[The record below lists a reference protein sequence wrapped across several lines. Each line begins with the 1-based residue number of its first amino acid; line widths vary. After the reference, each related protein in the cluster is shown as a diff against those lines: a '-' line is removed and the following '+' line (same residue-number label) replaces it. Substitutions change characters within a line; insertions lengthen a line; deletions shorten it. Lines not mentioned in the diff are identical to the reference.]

1 MLPDYRKDCSAEW
14 EKALCIMT
22 AAGIVVLLAYL
33 FYRSFYAVPLLAPL
47 IIPICR
53 MERDRRKRMCRQ
65 RLEQQF
71 KDALQAMTSALQA
84 GYSVEN
90 AIRETYSDMAHMYGE
105 DGMITR
111 EFAYM
116 TQGVRNHITP
126 EELMEDLAVRSGS
139 EDMAEFGGLFRI
151 AKRTGGNLTEILK
164 SCGSTICEK
173 LDTKKEIET
182 VMAAKRL
189 EARLMDV
196 VPCAIILYIDF
207 TSPGFFGCL
216 YHNLPGVTIM
226 SVCLAVY
233 LSAVW
238 LSEKMMSVE
247 V

>member
-1 MLPDYRKDCSAEW
+1 MLPDYREDCSTTG
-14 EKALCIMT
+14 EKILCILT
-22 AAGIVVLLAYL
+22 AAMIVGLLAYL
-33 FYRSFYAVPLLAPL
+33 FYRSFYAVPLLSPL
-47 IIPICR
+47 IIPIYR
-53 MERDRRKRMCRQ
+53 MEQDRKKRVCRQ

-90 AIRETYSDMAHMYGE
+90 AIRETYSDMAHMYGQ

-116 TQGVRNHITP
+116 TQGVRNHVTP

-139 EDMAEFGGLFRI
+139 EDLAEFGELFGI

-164 SCGSTICEK
+164 SCGNTICDK

-189 EARLMDV
+189 EGRLMDV
-196 VPCAIILYIDF
+196 IPCAIILYIDL
-207 TSPGFFGCL
+207 TSPGFFRCL
-216 YHNLPGVTIM
+216 YHNLTGVAVM
-226 SVCLAVY
+226 SICLMAY

-238 LSEKMMSVE
+238 LSEKIMSVE

>member
-1 MLPDYRKDCSAEW
+1 
-14 EKALCIMT
+14 
-22 AAGIVVLLAYL
+22 
-33 FYRSFYAVPLLAPL
+33 
-47 IIPICR
+47 
-53 MERDRRKRMCRQ
+53 
-65 RLEQQF
+65 
-71 KDALQAMTSALQA
+71 
-84 GYSVEN
+84 
-90 AIRETYSDMAHMYGE
+90 
-105 DGMITR
+105 
-111 EFAYM
+111 
-116 TQGVRNHITP
+116 
-126 EELMEDLAVRSGS
+126 MEDLAVRSGS

>member
-1 MLPDYRKDCSAEW
+1 M
-14 EKALCIMT
+14 
-22 AAGIVVLLAYL
+22 LLAYL
-33 FYRSFYAVPLLAPL
+33 FYRSFYAVPLLSPL
-47 IIPICR
+47 TVPIYR
-53 MERDRRKRMCRQ
+53 MEQDRKKRICRQ

-90 AIRETYSDMAHMYGE
+90 AIRETYKDMAHMYGQ

-116 TQGVRNHITP
+116 AQGVRNNFTP

-139 EDMAEFGGLFRI
+139 EDLAEFGELFGI

-164 SCGSTICEK
+164 SCGSTICDK

-189 EARLMDV
+189 EGRLMDV
-196 VPCAIILYIDF
+196 IPCAIILYIDC
-207 TSPGFFGCL
+207 TSPGFFRCL
-216 YHNLPGVTIM
+216 YHNLTGVIIM
-226 SVCLAVY
+226 SICLTAY